1 MVRQWQIVAPNE
13 NSSCKL
19 FLPKKY
25 QLKYDM
31 KKSDINNWDWWY
43 LLSPEIPPSTK
54 IFTVYISNISF

>member
-1 MVRQWQIVAPNE
+1 MARQWQIVAPNE

-31 KKSDINNWDWWY
+31 KKSDINNWD
-43 LLSPEIPPSTK
+43 
-54 IFTVYISNISF
+54 TVYISNISF